1 MDINIIFRIALVLQ
15 FAGYHIPRSHFR
27 RRARKIRIE
36 ADLDR
41 SELHESRISLFLMA
55 VCGLGMNLVCLLWL
69 INPDWLAWSNLD
81 LPVWLRWIGIFAG
94 MIAVIMGY
102 FVHRT
107 LDINFT
113 PTLQTIKEHALISE
127 GVYAL
132 IRHPM
137 YTTFFLLFI
146 SSFLMTTNWLFAFLS
161 LIYSLLLINRVRAEE
176 CMMVETLGDQYL
188 IYMQNTGRFLPK
200 LAHN

>member
-1 MDINIIFRIALVLQ
+1 
-15 FAGYHIPRSHFR
+15 
-27 RRARKIRIE
+27 
-36 ADLDR
+36 
-41 SELHESRISLFLMA
+41 MA